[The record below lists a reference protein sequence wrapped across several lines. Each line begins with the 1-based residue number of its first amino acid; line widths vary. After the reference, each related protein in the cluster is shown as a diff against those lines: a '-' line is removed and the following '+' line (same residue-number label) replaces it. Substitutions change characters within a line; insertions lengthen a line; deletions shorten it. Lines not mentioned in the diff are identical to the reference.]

1 MNKQKLKRFF
11 DLSVS
16 SFFIIPSA
24 IILVPIF
31 VLVFLQDF
39 ASPFYISKRVGKNG
53 IPFLIIKIRTMIKDA
68 DKNNILSTKK
78 GDKRITKIGSF
89 IRKFKIDE
97 FTQLYN
103 IFKGDMSFVGPRP
116 NTFSQGVELYTK
128 KESELLSVRPG
139 ITDFSSII
147 FSDENI
153 ILENSIDPDK
163 DYNLI
168 IRPWKSRFGLLY
180 IKKQSLFLDIF
191 LIVVTFIAIL
201 NKKLSLRLIVFLLK
215 EINADDKLISVAKRT
230 KDIPIIQPPN

>member
-1 MNKQKLKRFF
+1 
-11 DLSVS
+11 
-16 SFFIIPSA
+16 
-24 IILVPIF
+24 
-31 VLVFLQDF
+31 
-39 ASPFYISKRVGKNG
+39 
-53 IPFLIIKIRTMIKDA
+53 
-68 DKNNILSTKK
+68 
-78 GDKRITKIGSF
+78 
-89 IRKFKIDE
+89 
-97 FTQLYN
+97 
-103 IFKGDMSFVGPRP
+103 MSFVGPRP

-153 ILENSIDPDK
+153 ILENSNDPDK

-191 LIVVTFIAIL
+191 LIVVTLIAIL

>member
-153 ILENSIDPDK
+153 ILENSNDPDK

>member
-153 ILENSIDPDK
+153 ILENSNDPDK

-191 LIVVTFIAIL
+191 LIVVTLIAIL